1 MGISVIRN
9 LLLTACTFALT
20 LSGGAHASEA
30 IKIGTTQALT
40 GHYAE
45 FGNQQL
51 RGLQMWVAD
60 VNARGS
66 LLGRPV
72 ELVHYDDGSR
82 SARSEEGFTK
92 LIKEDK
98 VDLLVGPYSSGIT
111 LRASAVAEEFDFPMV
126 ASAASAEE
134 IWSRGYKNI
143 FAVDTPTGNY
153 LDGIHIA
160 ADAGAKTM
168 ALVYAKTEFAE
179 EVAASVR
186 STASVKLVLDEGYPP
201 EQLDFA
207 ALAQRLAEVDADVV
221 LGITYLQDSIA
232 IVRAIKQANVKP
244 RMLAFTVG
252 PGLKEFGDQLG
263 ADANGVVGVVQWLRS
278 VPLPGAQDFAYRYRK
293 RYGENPGVHA
303 VIGYSAGQTIE
314 AAVRLAGTTEHDA
327 VREQLRTMYFRSLLG
342 KYKVN
347 ETGRQE
353 GKRNYV
359 MQWQD
364 NGRHLVA
371 PENLSDRELIYPMP

>member
-1 MGISVIRN
+1 MIRN

-20 LSGGAHASEA
+20 LTSGAYASEA

-40 GHYAE
+40 GHYAD
-45 FGNQQL
+45 FGTQQL

-66 LLGRPV
+66 LLGRTV

-82 SARSEEGFTK
+82 SARSEEGFRK
-92 LIKEDK
+92 LIEEDK

-111 LRASAVAEEFDFPMV
+111 LRASVVAEEYGIPMI
-126 ASAASAEE
+126 ASAASAEK

-143 FAVDTPTGNY
+143 FGVDTPAGNY
-153 LDGIHIA
+153 LDGIRVA

-168 ALVYAKTEFAE
+168 ALVFAETEFAE
-179 EVAASVR
+179 EVAAAVR
-186 STASVKLVLDEGYPP
+186 GTVEKNGVKLVLDEGYPP
-201 EQLDFA
+201 EQLDFSV
-207 ALAQRLAEVDADVV
+207 LAQRLAKVDADVV
-221 LGITYLQDSIA
+221 LGITYLQDSVA

-252 PGLKEFGDQLG
+252 PGLREFGEQLG
-263 ADANGVVGVVQWLRS
+263 EDANGVVGVVQWLRS
-278 VPLPGAQDFAYRYRK
+278 VPVPGAQDFAYRYRK
-293 RYGENPGVHA
+293 RYGENPSVHA

-342 KYKVN
+342 KYNVN

-364 NGRHLVA
+364 NARHLVA
-371 PENLSDRELIYPMP
+371 PENLSKHTLIYPMP

>member
-1 MGISVIRN
+1 MIRN
-9 LLLTACTFALT
+9 LLLTVGALA
-20 LSGGAHASEA
+20 LAICNGASANEP
-30 IKIGTTQALT
+30 IKIGTTQSLT
-40 GHYAE
+40 GHYAD
-45 FGNQQL
+45 FGQEQL

-82 SARSEEGFTK
+82 STRSEEGFTK
-92 LIKEDK
+92 LIEEDK

-111 LRASAVAEEFDFPMV
+111 LRASAVAEKHNFPMV
-126 ASAASAEE
+126 ASAASAEL

-143 FAVDTPTGNY
+143 FGVDTPAGNY
-153 LDGIHIA
+153 LDGIRIA

-179 EVAASVR
+179 EVAAAVR
-186 STASVKLVLDEGYPP
+186 GTVENNGVKLVFDEGYPP

-207 ALAQRLAEVDADVV
+207 ALAQRLAKVDADVV
-221 LGITYLQDSIA
+221 LGITYLHDSIA
-232 IVRAIKQANVKP
+232 MVRAIKQANVKP

-263 ADANGVVGVVQWLRS
+263 SDANGVVGIVQWLRS
-278 VPLPGAQDFAYRYRK
+278 VPVPGAQDFAYRYRK
-293 RYGENPGVHA
+293 RYGDNPGVHA

-342 KYKVN
+342 KYKAN

-371 PENLSDRELIYPMP
+371 PDNLSDSELIYPMP

>member
-1 MGISVIRN
+1 MIRN

-20 LSGGAHASEA
+20 LTSGAYASEA

-40 GHYAE
+40 GHYAD
-45 FGNQQL
+45 FGTQQL

-60 VNARGS
+60 VNSRGS
-66 LLGRPV
+66 LLGRTV

-82 SARSEEGFTK
+82 SARSEEGFKK
-92 LIKEDK
+92 LIEEDK

-111 LRASAVAEEFDFPMV
+111 LRASAVAEEYNIPMI
-126 ASAASAEE
+126 ASAASAEK

-143 FAVDTPTGNY
+143 FGVDTPAGNY
-153 LDGIHIA
+153 IDGIRVA

-168 ALVYAKTEFAE
+168 AMVFAETDFAE
-179 EVAASVR
+179 EVAAAVR
-186 STASVKLVLDEGYPP
+186 GTVEKNGVKLVLDEGYPP
-201 EQLDFA
+201 EQLDFNV
-207 ALAQRLAEVDADVV
+207 LAQRLAKVDADVV
-221 LGITYLQDSIA
+221 LGITYLQDSVA

-263 ADANGVVGVVQWLRS
+263 EDANGVVGIVQWLRS

-293 RYGENPGVHA
+293 RYGENPSVHA

-342 KYKVN
+342 KYNVN

-371 PENLSDRELIYPMP
+371 PENLSKHTLIYPMP